1 MELTITELSN
11 LMENAAA
18 RGATIA
24 LQRTGAAIKD
34 EISQNEAFRLYTRAR
49 VESWLNARHIQ
60 KIKGRT
66 PTSPHTYSRSQLE
79 TVNTLTKNGTLK

>member
-1 MELTITELSN
+1 MELSISELN
-11 LMENAAA
+11 ALMENAAT

-49 VESWLNARHIQ
+49 VESWVNAKQVQ

-66 PTSPHTYSRSQLE
+66 PTSPQLYSRSQLE
-79 TVNTLTKNGTLK
+79 TVNTLTRNGKLK